1 MCIIAGNKWDPVTKR
16 MKALLLVGF
25 LMLLDFSN
33 VSTAWGNLATFD
45 DIPGSTEFGAAIPN
59 GYQGL
64 IWNGGSINTFDFL
77 NAVLLTNAATGYPH
91 NGWFNGMVTISN
103 VAYNAFGSPAEIDSV
118 GTNFTFISAYLAG
131 AWNNNLSVEVQ
142 GFNGTNLIY
151 DQTNIVQA
159 TAPTLVHY
167 NFQNI
172 TRLYFNSF
180 GGQNADFGGDGET
193 FAMDNFSFVFGA
205 WAAGI
210 TPFEVTVVKI
220 QSTNVLLTWTAPQ
233 GTTNIVQATSGA
245 PGGSYST
252 NFFDISPMII
262 IPGTN
267 AAVGVTTN
275 YLDMAGAT
283 NRPARYY
290 RVRYGP

>member
-1 MCIIAGNKWDPVTKR
+1 
-16 MKALLLVGF
+16 MKALLLAVFLALLGF
-25 LMLLDFSN
+25 SDA
-33 VSTAWGNLATFD
+33 STASGNLATFD
-45 DIPGSTEFGAAIPN
+45 ELNDPTGFGAPIPN

-64 IWNGGSINTFDFL
+64 IWNGGSINAFNFL
-77 NAVLLTNAATGYPH
+77 NAVILTNAATGYPQ
-91 NGWFNGMVTISN
+91 NGFFNGMVTVSN
-103 VAYNAFGSPAEIDSV
+103 VAFNAFGSPAEIDSV
-118 GTNFTFISAYLAG
+118 GTNFTFISAYLTG

-142 GFNGTNLIY
+142 GFNGTNLVY
-151 DQTNIVQA
+151 DRTNVVQA
-159 TAPTLVHY
+159 TAPTLVYY

-180 GGQNADFGGDGET
+180 GGQNADFEGMGET

-205 WAAGI
+205 GAAGI
-210 TPFEVTVVKI
+210 APFEVTTVGI
-220 QSTNVLLTWTAPQ
+220 HGTNVLLTWTAPQ
-233 GTTNIVQATSGA
+233 GTTNIVQAASGA

-252 NFFDISPMII
+252 NFLDISPMII

-275 YLDMAGAT
+275 YLDVAGAT